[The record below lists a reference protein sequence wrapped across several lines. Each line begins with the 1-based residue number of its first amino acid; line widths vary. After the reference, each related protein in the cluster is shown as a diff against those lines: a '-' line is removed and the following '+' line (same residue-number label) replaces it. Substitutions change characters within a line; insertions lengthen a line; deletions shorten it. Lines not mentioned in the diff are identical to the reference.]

1 MTSLR
6 LALRG
11 LVSRAG
17 FSASLLVVAAFAVAV
32 SAAGGIYLRAA
43 GESVLTDTL
52 AEAPP
57 SAAGIGITQLVRSP
71 VEIRQLDQ
79 TVAAARPVLPA
90 LRPPVTG
97 LESRTPLP
105 VTAPGLDFSRQAM
118 LASRSDLCDH
128 LRLSEGRCPR
138 FASLDTPAEA
148 AVSQALAASLR
159 LRVGARLQVA
169 NFSTGLDPRQLRVVG
184 IYAPNRSDPGWF
196 GDDAVYFPVPD
207 PFANDPQ
214 AEAVFVDP
222 RDMLAVV
229 GASIDVVARRD
240 LVTDTSR
247 LRLRD
252 ATTAPVAVATFQ
264 RAVKQSM
271 PDATVHTNLPNLIQQ
286 AERGRQA
293 LSVPVL
299 LAAVELGGLA
309 LLILVIVAAMAAE
322 ARAGEIALAKLR
334 GATCGQAFALATLEL
349 ALVSLMA
356 LPAGLALGWAGT
368 GMLAETQLAAGT
380 PVVVTPPAILS
391 AIGAAV
397 VGLGAASV
405 AGLSS
410 VRRRVLD
417 QWRHARSDRVGRRG
431 LLLEVV
437 LAGVAVA
444 ALVNLR
450 SAGIRRAGGVDVL
463 AALAPA
469 LAILT
474 GALLVG
480 RLLPLTAG
488 AVVRTTT
495 TRSRGMA
502 LFIGARQVARRGG
515 AALRVVIALAAAFGL
530 VAFALTIRQDLARNR
545 HDRAWTEVGADAV
558 ATPTFGRGDLGPE
571 RVAAADPDGSAAM
584 AAMQAVYGPRD
595 VPTVDVN
602 LLGVQPE
609 RYPAVGFWRSD
620 FAEAPLD
627 RLLGPLRSSGVPP
640 VDLGQADQ
648 LEVDLGVENLRVD
661 GRVFLVAEVRGPTGR
676 VSRVRLGQLAEG
688 ASIAPRRARLD
699 PSRIGPGPY
708 RLQRLSLV
716 RDTGVIT
723 PVTVTLVLDTVRAH
737 RAGGWVRVDGFD
749 DPKRW
754 YSSNVADYTPDD
766 ALTGVDGQD
775 GKALQVAVSAPATAY
790 QLGVAHASMPRSLP
804 AVVTAALLQQT
815 SARIGQ
821 VIPLRGSLGGEID
834 ILPVALAR
842 VLPGT
847 RGGSPAAMVN
857 LDQLLFLATRDPTD
871 QVAANQVWTVG
882 GAKGAAVL
890 RRLGAQGVAVAP
902 PVRAA
907 DRAAVL
913 AHQAP
918 SLALLLL
925 LVGAAAGAVLAT
937 VGVMLHLYLTG
948 RRRAFELAVLEAFGA
963 RQRSLW
969 GPMLVE
975 QGSLVGYGVLC
986 GGAIGLVV
994 ALVALPAV
1002 PQFIDNPEVPP
1013 PIYTPDWPWIGG
1025 ALGLALLLVMGGL
1038 ALVVA
1043 ALVRRARPSLLREE
1057 EL

>member
-17 FSASLLVVAAFAVAV
+17 FSVSLLVVAAFAVAV
-32 SAAGGIYLRAA
+32 SASGGIYLRAA

-57 SAAGIGITQLVRSP
+57 SAAGIGITRLVRSP

-138 FASLDTPAEA
+138 FSSLDTPAEA

-159 LRVGARLQVA
+159 LRVGARLQVT
-169 NFSTGLDPRQLRVVG
+169 NFSAGLDPRQLQVVG

-222 RDMLAVV
+222 RDLLAVV

-252 ATTAPVAVATFQ
+252 ATNAPFAVATFQ

-271 PDATVHTNLPNLIQQ
+271 PDATIHTNLPNLIQR

-322 ARAGEIALAKLR
+322 ARAGEVALAKLR
-334 GATCGQAFALATLEL
+334 GATRGQAFALATLEL
-349 ALVSLMA
+349 ALVSLVA

-431 LLLEVV
+431 LLLDVV
-437 LAGVAVA
+437 LAGVVAA

-450 SAGIRRAGGVDVL
+450 SAGIRPAGGVDVL

-474 GALLVG
+474 GALLAG

-488 AVVRTTT
+488 AVVRAT

-530 VAFALTIRQDLARNR
+530 VAFALTVRQDVARNR

-558 ATPTFGRGDLGPE
+558 ATPAFGRGDLGPE

-584 AAMQAVYGPRD
+584 AAMLAVYGPRD

-627 RLLGPLRSSGVPP
+627 RLLDPLRSSEVPP
-640 VDLGQADQ
+640 VDLGEADQ
-648 LEVDLGVENLRVD
+648 LEVDLGVTNLRVD

-676 VSRVRLGQLAEG
+676 VSAVRLGQLTEG

-708 RLQRLSLV
+708 RLQRLSLI

-737 RAGGWVRVDGFD
+737 RAGGWVRVEGFD

-754 YSSNVADYTPDD
+754 YSSNLADYTPDD

-775 GKALQVAVSAPATAY
+775 GRALGVAVSAPATAY

-815 SARIGQ
+815 SARLGQ
-821 VIPLRGSLGGEID
+821 VIPLRGSVGGEID

-871 QVAANQVWTVG
+871 QVAANQVWMVG
-882 GAKGAAVL
+882 GAKGARVL

-986 GGAIGLVV
+986 GGTIGLVV

-1013 PIYTPDWPWIGG
+1013 PIYTPDWAWIGG
-1025 ALGLALLLVMGGL
+1025 AVGLALLLVMGGL